1 MKKLLMAIAIFS
13 SVLLS
18 GFTAS
23 AVSTTAPPQLLE
35 HAIGLYPEKSGPFDL
50 HYRSDL
56 RMHELGFEI
65 STYTFLAAGS
75 EAGYVTRVTS
85 LMPRDADEYYDLLL
99 RLDAKRRIVGSVNLV
114 PPPVPTGTNAPSEEA
129 ATAPAGANIEAVLQY
144 LQGKDA
150 NKYKDLLTV
159 LINGLASGANLQ
171 GVEPM
176 PPPPKDLVLDT
187 TGKILLPGAPFPP
200 LKTLDLQGKPFSTEG
215 MKGKVIMV
223 FTAPACGACDGMI
236 LALEKGLDL
245 SRKRDMVDLVYVV
258 GSEAVEARP
267 YLARLKT
274 KGRGVAEPDDSILT
288 AFKAPFRPYILMFEN
303 GTMKYNFVWENDE
316 SKLYGFLYLLIEGNE
331 PEGEDA

>member
-1 MKKLLMAIAIFS
+1 MKRLLMAVAFLS
-13 SVLLS
+13 SILLN

-23 AVSTTAPPQLLE
+23 AISTTPPPQLLE
-35 HAIGLYPEKSGPFDL
+35 HAISLYPEKSGPFEL

-65 STYTFLAAGS
+65 TTYTFLAAGS

-99 RLDAKRRIVGSVNLV
+99 RLDAKKRIAGSVNLA
-114 PPPVPTGTNAPSEEA
+114 PPVTRGANAPSEA
-129 ATAPAGANIEAVLQY
+129 VATAPAGANIDAVLRF
-144 LQGKDA
+144 LHGKDA
-150 NKYKDLLTV
+150 GTYKDVLTV

-187 TGKILLPGAPFPP
+187 TGKILLPGAPLPL
-200 LKTLDLQGKPFSTEG
+200 LKTRDLQGTPFSTES
-215 MKGKVIMV
+215 MKKKVIMV
-223 FTAPACGACDGMI
+223 FTAPACGVCDGMI
-236 LALEKGLDL
+236 QALEKGLDL
-245 SRKRDMVDLVYVV
+245 SRKRDTVDLVYVV
-258 GSEAVEARP
+258 GSEAAEART
-267 YLARLKT
+267 YLSRLKAR
-274 KGRGVAEPDDSILT
+274 GRGVAEPDDSILT

-316 SKLYGFLYLLIEGNE
+316 SKLFGFLYLLIEGTE